1 MARARQDSRLNA
13 SNGVLAIP
21 ARVIATSF
29 ALICFASTIAA
40 GVYNRNEWDSILIS
54 ALLVCLLAWGI
65 GSVLGALILRS
76 INEQIEQH
84 RLDNPIPD
92 ESEIYSSDPVQP
104 GAS

>member
-1 MARARQDSRLNA
+1 M
-13 SNGVLAIP
+13 LAIP

-40 GVYNRNEWDSILIS
+40 GVYNGNGWTSILTS
-54 ALLVCLLAWGI
+54 ALLVCLLAWI
-65 GSVLGALILRS
+65 VGSMLGALILRS

-92 ESEIYSSDPVQP
+92 ESEIYPSDPAQP